1 MEAWLWIGL
10 GTSLFLAW
18 RASMRFKE
26 LEQAHKIQLD
36 QLDRLSRRVG
46 ALARQ
51 LEQRGDPLVDQTVPA
66 VSELAVAALHATP
79 EAARVAGPTE
89 AKPPEPSPQVAPA
102 SAAGP
107 VSAPAVAAAPTS
119 ATPTPPV
126 ETQLFTEKAPAT
138 PEIPEAPA
146 TSAPSPAYAWEIE
159 GEHRPE
165 PPAPQKTK
173 VAPTPPRPPKPPP
186 PPKKPFD
193 WENLIGVRLFSWVAG
208 IAILVA
214 GFSFLKYSIDV
225 GWLGPPVRMAIGL
238 TVGVAL
244 LVGCE
249 LWGRRYPVTA
259 NALDAAGI
267 GLLFSTVFAANALWH
282 LIPSVPTFAFMALI
296 TALAVLLSL
305 HHDSIFV
312 ALLGLVGGFAT
323 PILLSTGQDQPIGLF
338 TYLLLLNLGLAWVAY
353 RKRWPLLTAAS
364 LVFTA
369 LYQWGWLL
377 RFVTTTPK
385 ELPLAAAIFF
395 VFPLFAAVANF
406 IGRGGNAAKDGPQA
420 GGPVDLFDQT
430 ALVAALLPLL
440 FPICLA
446 WVPSF
451 QAAPWLLFGFLF
463 LVDAGLAVLAVLKGP
478 GLLHAASGLTTLLVF
493 AGWLSR
499 SYSSEEAWP
508 TVLWFVSLFVLFYL
522 FAPRV
527 ARWLRRPFDGLAA
540 RGSLTAPLLFFTFPA
555 LAALEPRTANPMLLF
570 GTLLVLAL
578 ASGAV
583 AVLDE
588 NGPLHF
594 VAAFF
599 AVAAEAVWSAKHL
612 TPERLPVGL
621 ALYALFGLFYLG
633 VPVIARRLGKRL
645 LPEGSG
651 AALLLCSLAML
662 LFLAAGDVAHTALW
676 GMGLLLALLNLGLFF
691 EARTSRL
698 PFLALAG
705 MILSWVVIGV
715 WWATAMVVALLLPAL
730 VIVAGFALLIVAGNL
745 WAGRAGSTEKPSSA
759 FQQGVYLGLV
769 GHLFLLFVASRSG
782 LAVPPWSLLGILFLL
797 DLAILAASLFGR
809 RAELNAAA
817 LGVSQLILLMW
828 LFTARGLPS
837 PGLPWTEVALIATC
851 AIAAMALLALP
862 LARRRKAESPYFLYG
877 AAAALYAAQFV
888 ALVASAVPEAPGV
901 GWLAAVQTL
910 LVLALL
916 GLARQTDRQELG
928 LAAVVLPAVGL
939 LLWEGLHF
947 QAASW
952 TQELLFAA
960 GPYALFSLYPLTL
973 GEKAKSQR
981 LPFLGA
987 ILGAVP
993 FFWAGRHAMIA
1004 GGQAAVIGILPV
1016 GQAVVLLLLLLYVL
1030 RLEPEGARDRGR
1042 LALVAGA
1049 SLAFITVAIPLQLD
1063 KQWITIGWALEAA
1076 ALAWLYVKLDHRG
1089 LLACSL
1095 GLAAAVVARLSLN
1108 PAILAYHT
1116 RGDMR
1121 IWNWYLYS
1129 YLISALALYVA
1140 AWLLAHT
1147 DDQPWPQLPR
1157 ASSLIASGGTLLLF
1171 LLLNI
1176 EIADWYSTGQE
1187 ITFNFSAEISQDLT
1201 YTLGW
1206 AAFAVSLLA
1215 AGVIQR
1221 GKAARLAALGL
1232 LVVTILKCFLHD
1244 LWRLGGLYKTVSFVG
1259 LAICLALVAVVLQ
1272 KFVLAPAEERP

>member
-1 MEAWLWIGL
+1 LEAWLWIGL
-10 GTSLFLAW
+10 ATSLFLAW
-18 RASMRFKE
+18 RASSRFKA
-26 LEQAHKIQLD
+26 LEQANKVQLD

-51 LEQRGDPLVDQTVPA
+51 LEQGVRTADATAPA
-66 VSELAVAALHATP
+66 
-79 EAARVAGPTE
+79 VAGPVE
-89 AKPPEPSPQVAPA
+89 AKTPEPSPAVEPSAPVLEAPPATAAAPESPVAPA
-102 SAAGP
+102 SAEVPA
-107 VSAPAVAAAPTS
+107 SIAP
-119 ATPTPPV
+119 
-126 ETQLFTEKAPAT
+126 
-138 PEIPEAPA
+138 
-146 TSAPSPAYAWEIE
+146 
-159 GEHRPE
+159 
-165 PPAPQKTK
+165 PPAPAEHQ
-173 VAPTPPRPPKPPP
+173 VAPAAPKPSRPPPS
-186 PPKKPFD
+186 PKKPFD
-193 WENLIGVRLFSWVAG
+193 WESLIGVRLFSWVAG
-208 IAILVA
+208 IAIVIA
-214 GFSFLKYSIDV
+214 GITFLKYSIDA

-238 TVGVAL
+238 AVGVAL

-267 GLLFSTVFAANALWH
+267 ALLFSTVFAANALWH

-338 TYLLLLNLGLAWVAY
+338 TYLLLLNVGLAWVAY
-353 RKRWPLLTAAS
+353 RKRWSLLTAAS

-369 LYQWGWLL
+369 IYQWGWLL
-377 RFVTTTPK
+377 KFVTTTPK

-395 VFPLFAAVANF
+395 VFPLFTAVANLL
-406 IGRGGNAAKDGPQA
+406 GRSRGAKEDPSAPRPFGLP
-420 GGPVDLFDQT
+420 DLFDQT
-430 ALVAALLPLL
+430 ALVAALLPLF

-446 WVPSF
+446 WVPAF
-451 QAAPWLLFGFLF
+451 QASPWLLFGFLF
-463 LVDAGLAVLAVLKGP
+463 LVDVGLAVLAAAKGP
-478 GLLHAASGLTTLLVF
+478 GLLHAAAGLTTLLVF

-499 SYSSEEAWP
+499 AYSSEEAWP
-508 TVLWFVSLFVLFYL
+508 TVLLFVALFVLFYL
-522 FAPRV
+522 LAPLA
-527 ARWLRRPFDGLAA
+527 ARRLRRPFDGLAS

-555 LAALEPRTANPMLLF
+555 LTAVEPKTASPALLF
-570 GTLLVLAL
+570 GTLLALAA
-578 ASGAV
+578 ASGAM
-583 AVLDE
+583 AILEE

-612 TPERLPVGL
+612 TPERLPEGL

-651 AALLLCSLAML
+651 SALLLCSLAML

-715 WWATAMVVALLLPAL
+715 WWATAMVAALLLPAL

-745 WAGRAGSTEKPSSA
+745 WAGRAVSGEKSSSA

-782 LAVPPWSLLGILFLL
+782 LAVPPWSLLGILFVL
-797 DLAILAASLFGR
+797 DLAILTASLFGR

-817 LGVSQLILLMW
+817 LGVSQLILLTW
-828 LFTARGLPS
+828 VITARGLPAAG
-837 PGLPWTEVALIATC
+837 PPWTEIALIAIC
-851 AIAAMALLALP
+851 AVGAMALSALP
-862 LARRRKAESPYFLYG
+862 LARRRKADSPFFLYG
-877 AAAALYAAQFV
+877 AAAALYLAQLV
-888 ALVASAVPEAPGV
+888 ALVVSAIPEAPSV

-910 LVLALL
+910 LVFALL
-916 GLARQTDRQELG
+916 GLARRSDRQELG
-928 LAAVVLPAVGL
+928 LCAVVLPALGL

-952 TQELLFAA
+952 PQELLFAA
-960 GPYALFSLYPLTL
+960 GPYAIFSLYPLTL
-973 GEKAKSQR
+973 GEKGKGLR
-981 LPFLGA
+981 LPYVTA
-987 ILGAVP
+987 ILGAAP
-993 FFWAGRHAMIA
+993 FFWAGRHALVA
-1004 GGQAAVIGILPV
+1004 GGQAGVVGILPV
-1016 GQAVVLLLLLLYVL
+1016 GQAIVLLLLLLHVL
-1030 RLEPEGARDRGR
+1030 RLEPSGARDRGR

-1049 SLAFITVAIPLQLD
+1049 ALAFITVAIPLQLD
-1063 KQWITIGWALEAA
+1063 KQWITLGWALESA
-1076 ALAWLYVKLDHRG
+1076 ALAWLYVKLEHRG

-1108 PAILAYHT
+1108 PAVLAYHT
-1116 RGDMR
+1116 RGDVR

-1147 DDQPWPQLPR
+1147 EDRPWPQLPR
-1157 ASSLIASGGTLLLF
+1157 TSSLIAAGGTILLF

-1206 AAFAVSLLA
+1206 AVFAVSLLA
-1215 AGVIQR
+1215 AGVIQK
-1221 GKAARLAALGL
+1221 GKATRLAALGL
-1232 LVVTILKCFLHD
+1232 LVVTMLKCFLHD

-1259 LAICLALVAVVLQ
+1259 LAICLALVAIVLQ
-1272 KFVLAPAEERP
+1272 KFVLAPAGDQA